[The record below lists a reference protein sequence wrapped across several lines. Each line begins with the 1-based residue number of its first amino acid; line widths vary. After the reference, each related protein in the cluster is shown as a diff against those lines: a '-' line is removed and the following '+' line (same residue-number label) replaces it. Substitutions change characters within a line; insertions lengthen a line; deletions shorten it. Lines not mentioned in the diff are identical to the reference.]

1 MIPAIL
7 ETGLMHA
14 GLGHGGFADTVLAGS
29 LLAAIPVAILAGLV
43 SFASPCVVP
52 LVPGYLGYVSGM
64 AGAGAE
70 GHSHPVPRLV
80 LGASLFVL
88 GFTAVFV
95 TLGVAVGSIG
105 SLVTP
110 HIDLILR
117 VLGVIVVVM
126 GMAFMGS
133 VSFLQS
139 ERRLHFSPRAGLW
152 GAPLLGATFGLGWT
166 PCIGPTLSAVFAL
179 ALNEQTVSRGALL
192 AVAYSIGLGAPFIA
206 LAFSAQKSF
215 RVLGWLKRHRR
226 ALMQFGGAVLV
237 LLGALLV
244 TGVWQ
249 QFTGWLQAFVQ
260 DFAVAV

>member
-1 MIPAIL
+1 MTPATL
-7 ETGLMHA
+7 ETGFASAALVQT
-14 GLGHGGFADTVLAGS
+14 GFADTVLTGS
-29 LLAAIPVAILAGLV
+29 LLAAIPIAILAGLV
-43 SFASPCVVP
+43 SFASPCIVP

-70 GHSHPVPRLV
+70 GHAYPVPRLV

-95 TLGVAVGSIG
+95 TLGVAVVSLG

-126 GMAFMGS
+126 GLAFMGS
-133 VSFLQS
+133 IPFLQS
-139 ERRLHFSPRAGLW
+139 EKRLHFSPRAGLW

-179 ALNEQTVSRGALL
+179 ALNEQTLSRGALL
-192 AVAYSIGLGAPFIA
+192 AVAYSLGLGVPFIPIH
-206 LAFSAQKSF
+206 S
-215 RVLGWLKRHRR
+215 
-226 ALMQFGGAVLV
+226 
-237 LLGALLV
+237 
-244 TGVWQ
+244 
-249 QFTGWLQAFVQ
+249 
-260 DFAVAV
+260 